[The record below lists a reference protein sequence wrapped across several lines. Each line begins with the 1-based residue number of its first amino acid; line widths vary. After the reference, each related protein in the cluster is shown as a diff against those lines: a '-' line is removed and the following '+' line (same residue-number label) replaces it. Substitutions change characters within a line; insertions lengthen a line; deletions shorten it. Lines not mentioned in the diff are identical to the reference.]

1 MTSENG
7 QKGAYPLG
15 MVLSVF
21 HRVQVHLEAQWHAQV
36 RAEWRVDPEISFH
49 LAGSARRGA
58 ATCGDLDAVL
68 HVHPRSRFGELATLE
83 PLQASTWL
91 AEGVEPLRA
100 ADGVVLRFAG
110 GLTADVRIVRD
121 QDCCGGALA
130 FLTGPRRF
138 NRYMAYR
145 LFGDA
150 DRAPEIA
157 EIADTERGVLLDA
170 LGVWVPP
177 DKRDSCAAEHGF

>member
-7 QKGAYPLG
+7 KKGAHPLG
-15 MVLSVF
+15 HVLSVF
-21 HRVQVHLEAQWHAQV
+21 HRVKAHLEAQWHAQV
-36 RAEWRVDPEISFH
+36 GSEWRGDPEISFH

-58 ATCGDLDAVL
+58 ALCGDLDAVL
-68 HVHPRSRFGELATLE
+68 HVHPRSRFGEFVTLE

-100 ADGVVLRFAG
+100 ADGVVLRFTG
-110 GLTADVRIVRD
+110 GLTADVRIVCD

-138 NRYMAYR
+138 NRFMAYR
-145 LFGDA
+145 LLGDA

-170 LGVWVPP
+170 LGEWVPP
-177 DKRDSCAAEHGF
+177 AERDAYAVRNGF